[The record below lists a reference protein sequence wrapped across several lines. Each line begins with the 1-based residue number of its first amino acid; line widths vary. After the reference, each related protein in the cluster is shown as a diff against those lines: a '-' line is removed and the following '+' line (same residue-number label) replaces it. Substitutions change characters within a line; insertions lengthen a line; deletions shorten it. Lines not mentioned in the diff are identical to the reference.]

1 MTSRRS
7 TGPDDVDPDLETFLP
22 DGPGP
27 DTPRFSLGVPARGEL
42 GFFAYDLAEPQDGE
56 ALVRTLWSGVSA
68 GTELTFVKGTDPAF
82 TSRRD
87 PELGLFVHGEP
98 ARRYPVTAM
107 GYMECAE
114 VVESRRD
121 DLAVGQLVGSAYGH
135 RSLHVL
141 GAGAVV
147 VPVPDGLD
155 PVLGIYLAQMGPIA
169 ANGVLH
175 AAAELAG
182 VSGPARLNTAGSGPA
197 LGDGVRDRHVLVTGA
212 GVVGLLTA
220 LFARRGG
227 AAAVAVA
234 DPDAT
239 RLRAAEA
246 LGLQVVEGGDP
257 ASWCKQRWVHGSR
270 DRGADLVFQCRGRP
284 EVLHQA
290 LRALRPQGVVIDLA
304 FYTEGAADLRLGE
317 EFHHHGLTIRCAQIG
332 RVPRG
337 LAATWDR
344 GRLAAETAALLLAE
358 GPAVREHLV
367 TDVVPVEQGPE
378 VVGQLAR
385 RERHALQVVLDF
397 TASATGTPA
406 GRPGSR

>member
-1 MTSRRS
+1 MTQPPSC
-7 TGPDDVDPDLETFLP
+7 LLP

-27 DTPRFSLGVPARGEL
+27 DVPCFSLGVPARGEL
-42 GFFAYDLAEPQDGE
+42 GFYACEVPAPQDGE
-56 ALVRTLWSGVSA
+56 ALVRTLYSGVSA
-68 GTELTFVKGTDPAF
+68 GTELTYVKGTDPAF

-87 PELGLFVHGEP
+87 PELGLFVAGEP

-121 DLAVGQLVGSAYGH
+121 DLVVGQVVAAAYGH
-135 RSLHVL
+135 RSMHVL

-147 VPVPDGLD
+147 VPVPDELD
-155 PVLGIYLAQMGPIA
+155 PVLGVYLAQMGPIA

-175 AAAELAG
+175 AAAEYAP
-182 VSGPARLNTAGSGPA
+182 GPDPA

-234 DPDAT
+234 DPDPSRLAVAT
-239 RLRAAEA
+239 A
-246 LGLQVVEGGDP
+246 LGLEVVDP
-257 ASWCKQRWVHGSR
+257 ATDPSRWCKEQWVHGPR
-270 DRGADLVFQCRGRP
+270 DRGADLVLQCRGRAA
-284 EVLHQA
+284 VLHEA
-290 LRALRPQGVVIDLA
+290 LRSLRPQGVVVDLA

-317 EFHHHGLTIRCAQIG
+317 EFHHNGLTVRCAQIS

-337 LAATWDR
+337 LGATWDR
-344 GRLAAETAALLLAE
+344 GRLAGETAALLLE
-358 GPAVREHLV
+358 TGPAVREHLV
-367 TDVVPVEQGPE
+367 TDVVPVGQAPT
-378 VVGQLAR
+378 VVAELAR
-385 RERHALQVVLDF
+385 RERQAVQIVLDF
-397 TASATGTPA
+397 TTAPR
-406 GRPGSR
+406 GRA